1 MNNKEQEEQ
10 RIDASKIDPADFNTL
25 LNAILRQ
32 SMDDYIKLQHPKFRS
47 KKYLQEAFD
56 SAMNMLFDSSYKFLY
71 VRNELDEEMSL
82 KEMVSFLLNDD
93 RVKID
98 NLKNHVIREAQ
109 AFWETK
115 LVRTLYIPESFI
127 YDGHVYKVQHRK
139 DTDSEIDFEN
149 KTIFINKNRGSE
161 GELQFFEVAINIAF
175 YHEDIV
181 TNKSTRDLITKSLFR
196 MLKMNSCFTG
206 S

>member
-1 MNNKEQEEQ
+1 MNKEQEEP
-10 RIDASKIDPADFNTL
+10 RIDASQIDPADFNTL

-56 SAMNMLFDSSYKFLY
+56 SAINMLFDSSYRFLY

-98 NLKNHVIREAQ
+98 NLKNHVIQEAQ

-115 LVRTLYIPESFI
+115 LVRTLYIPDSFI
-127 YDGHVYKVQHRK
+127 YDGHVYKVEHRK

-149 KTIFINKNRGSE
+149 KTIFINKKRGSE